1 MALVLF
7 NESDSAEG
15 EGKRGD
21 TSFVGTYL
29 VCISKHTHFRL
40 SCVIISVD
48 ICGVQSI
55 LVGGLDSLQWGKESV
70 HTGKLLLASPRSR
83 VWLASMRV

>member
-1 MALVLF
+1 MRVTLLKERESAATPLSSVRVLYV
-7 NESDSAEG
+7 SPSIA
-15 EGKRGD
+15 
-21 TSFVGTYL
+21 TL
-29 VCISKHTHFRL
+29 AC
-40 SCVIISVD
+40 CVIISVD
-48 ICGVQSI
+48 MCGVQSI